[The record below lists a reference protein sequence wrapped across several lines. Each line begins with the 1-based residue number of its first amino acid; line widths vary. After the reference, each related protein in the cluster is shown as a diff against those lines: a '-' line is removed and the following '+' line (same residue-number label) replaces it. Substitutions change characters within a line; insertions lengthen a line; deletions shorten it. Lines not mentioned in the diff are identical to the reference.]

1 MEEGIAGSSL
11 SRITRQLATGETE
24 DRGHQG
30 TSHRPRGG
38 TDGKA
43 GPWCWEQLPGEMS
56 SMRSGL
62 GRC

>member
-1 MEEGIAGSSL
+1 MEEGITGSSL
-11 SRITRQLATGETE
+11 SRITRQLETGETE

-38 TDGKA
+38 TDGEA

-62 GRC
+62 GRR